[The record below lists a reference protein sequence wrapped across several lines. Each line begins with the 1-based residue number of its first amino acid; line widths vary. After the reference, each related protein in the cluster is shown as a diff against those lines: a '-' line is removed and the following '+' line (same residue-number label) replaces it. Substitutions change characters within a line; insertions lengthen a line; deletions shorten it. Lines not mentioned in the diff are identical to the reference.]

1 MCKCSIY
8 SSVVGLKKKRACR
21 LLTTVFECRFE
32 KKNKKNKTN
41 ELKENKLDRRYIY
54 AIQQLVTNS
63 LAIKMNNEHP
73 LVML

>member
-32 KKNKKNKTN
+32 KKTKTKTKLMNKMKTIRQKVYMQFN
-41 ELKENKLDRRYIY
+41 NLLKT
-54 AIQQLVTNS
+54 Q
-63 LAIKMNNEHP
+63 
-73 LVML
+73 

>member
-32 KKNKKNKTN
+32 KKIKKPKTN
-41 ELKENKLDRRYIY
+41 ELKEKN
-54 AIQQLVTNS
+54 
-63 LAIKMNNEHP
+63 
-73 LVML
+73 